1 MMEKEKKEKLKQE
14 LLENSEEEVLI
25 NERVKTDS

>member
-1 MMEKEKKEKLKQE
+1 MEKEKKEKLKQE
-14 LLENSEEEVLI
+14 LLEDNEEEVLI